1 MYQIYMKNAMHTVST
16 KSDAF
21 NTADVPP
28 VNVRSMSCV
37 EFVSEVGIVVY
48 ICLII
53 KNHHQ

>member
-1 MYQIYMKNAMHTVST
+1 MHTVST

-28 VNVRSMSCV
+28 VNVRLMSCV
-37 EFVSEVGIVVY
+37 EFVSEVGIY
-48 ICLII
+48 NSFK

>member
-1 MYQIYMKNAMHTVST
+1 MKNAMHTVST